1 MTQASEVLPAPGGVP
16 DRRGATLR
24 LHPGMLAPYA
34 LPALLVIAIAT
45 FSVLRPD
52 TFATTANLQTTLQS
66 VAINLVVAVALI
78 IPLVTERFD
87 LSVGSNIGISGVILG
102 QLMAHEG
109 WALVPAVAAA
119 LAVGLAIG
127 VVNGFFVAY
136 LQVDSL
142 IVTLGTA
149 TMLTGLTTW
158 LSNGELITQGL
169 SPKLTDIGLNK
180 MLGIPEVFLI
190 AAAVALIAWFVISQ
204 TVFGR
209 NLGAIG
215 SNEESAILVGINT
228 RRAVFA
234 TFLIAGALGAFAG
247 ILEVGNQGVSDP
259 SVGGIDLLL
268 PALAGTF
275 LSVSAFTPGRYNI
288 PGAFVGLLFI
298 SVTVSG
304 LAYLGAPS
312 WIQPVFN
319 GAAVVVAVTI
329 STLLHRR
336 AAGR

>member
-1 MTQASEVLPAPGGVP
+1 MTQASEALPMAGGSPG
-16 DRRGATLR
+16 RRAGALR
-24 LHPGMLAPYA
+24 VHPGMLAPYA
-34 LPALLVIAIAT
+34 LPILLIIAIAT
-45 FSVLRPD
+45 FSALRPD

-66 VAINLVVAVALI
+66 VAINLVIAVALI
-78 IPLVTERFD
+78 IPLMTGRFD
-87 LSVGSNIGISGVILG
+87 LSVGSNLGFSGVVLG
-102 QLMAHEG
+102 QLMAHQG
-109 WALVPAVAAA
+109 WALAPAIAGA
-119 LAVGLAIG
+119 LGVGLAIG
-127 VVNGFFVAY
+127 IVNGLFVAY
-136 LQVDSL
+136 LKVDSL

-149 TMLTGLTTW
+149 TILTGLITW
-158 LSNGELITQGL
+158 ISNGELITKGL
-169 SPKLTDIGLNK
+169 SSKLTDIGLNK
-180 MLGIPEVFLI
+180 ALGLPEVFLI
-190 AAAVALIAWFVISQ
+190 AAGVALIAWFVITQ

-215 SNEESAILVGINT
+215 SNEQSAVLVGINT

-234 TFLIAGALGAFAG
+234 TFLIAGVLGAFAG
-247 ILEVGNQGVSDP
+247 VLEVGNQGVSDP

-275 LSVSAFTPGRYNI
+275 LSVSAFTPGKYNI
-288 PGAFVGLLFI
+288 PGALVGLLFI

-304 LAYLGAPS
+304 LAYLGAPA